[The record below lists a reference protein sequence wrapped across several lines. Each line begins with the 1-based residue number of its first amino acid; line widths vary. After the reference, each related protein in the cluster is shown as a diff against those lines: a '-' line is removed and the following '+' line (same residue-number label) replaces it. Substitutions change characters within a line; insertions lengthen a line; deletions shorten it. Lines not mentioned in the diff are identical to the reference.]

1 MTSRS
6 SESVYIV
13 RPDSEDA
20 EDEKFCIGILYES
33 RGDAG
38 ELVEM
43 YIEPF
48 EGVLEDLIGDN
59 LMYFIKVDPESYRY
73 SRFEQYPDC
82 DEIYLDP
89 DDGPESRS
97 HSELEEILEEAERTI
112 KVIREGRPIQKINL
126 NRISGPRFEN
136 MTRKMRSVPFGRGR
150 RRR

>member
-6 SESVYIV
+6 SENVYVV
-13 RPDSEDA
+13 RPDSEGA
-20 EDEKFCIGILYES
+20 EDEKFYIGTLNES
-33 RGDAG
+33 RGEAG

-59 LMYFIKVDPESYRY
+59 LMYFIKVGSESYRY

-89 DDGPESRS
+89 DDGPERRS

-112 KVIREGRPIQKINL
+112 KVIREGRPIQKIDL
-126 NRISGPRFEN
+126 NRISGPKFEN
-136 MTRKMRSVPFGRGR
+136 MTRKMRSVPFGREPR
-150 RRR
+150 RR